1 MGKPSKRPGR
11 AARDVHALIRDEAER
26 LRQAPEFGIRDAEE
40 LPAVAGLLH
49 AARQAIESAV
59 PSAFWHEGRR
69 YYLRAAL
76 AVQLNVFD
84 APGAAAPLVRG
95 ATFSSEGFGH
105 APGH

>member
-11 AARDVHALIRDEAER
+11 AARDVHALIREEAER
-26 LRQAPEFGIRDAEE
+26 LRQAPGFGMCDAEA
-40 LPAVAGLLH
+40 LPAVAGLLN
-49 AARQAIESAV
+49 AARQAVETAV
-59 PSAFWHEGRR
+59 PAAFDYAGRR
-69 YYLRAAL
+69 YYLRACL
-76 AVQLNVFD
+76 AAQLDVFD

>member
-11 AARDVHALIRDEAER
+11 AARDVHALIREEAER
-26 LRQAPEFGIRDAEE
+26 LHQAPRFGVRDADD

-49 AARQAIESAV
+49 AARQAVESAV
-59 PSAFWHEGRR
+59 PSAFEYAGRR
-69 YYLRAAL
+69 YYLRACL
-76 AVQLNVFD
+76 AVQLSVFD
-84 APGAAAPLVRG
+84 APGAAVPLVRG